1 MPGIGVAFS
10 LTGSTAV
17 VAIIYV
23 FPLLFF
29 LKLRKH
35 VLEGGSQQESSP
47 TSDGQDRE
55 SMGDF
60 SSPESS
66 SNLVR
71 HSLEDNLLPT
81 NLVSFHIIDREGG
94 FVIVIV
100 IVCMA
105 EAAVAGRRL

>member
-1 MPGIGVAFS
+1 

-47 TSDGQDRE
+47 TSDGEDRE

-71 HSLEDNLLPT
+71 HSLEDNPLQLQKT
-81 NLVSFHIIDREGG
+81 WRHFISLTARGVVI
-94 FVIVIV
+94 VIVIV